1 MCWNETVSLNTFL
14 FSLFGINFAYFN
26 NVINIYECLFYYSFV
41 SMQLL
46 EYFTWKYLNNR
57 KINRLL
63 SQFGVILIAIQP
75 ILFIL
80 IPNNVKFNIK
90 ASLLILYILFLIF
103 YIFCVFYFPIDFAID
118 FSMTQ
123 AENGHLAWNWL
134 KVIPLYTFTWL
145 TFLLVILL
153 YIKKYIIFTIHLIV
167 FLAIYYT
174 YYKTKTWGSL
184 WCWIANIM
192 AVFLIVRTFFKSSI
206 PNYLVINEKV

>member
-1 MCWNETVSLNTFL
+1 MCWNEAVSLNTFL

-26 NVINIYECLFYYSFV
+26 NVINGYEYLFYYSFI
-41 SMQLL
+41 SIQLV
-46 EYFTWKYLNNR
+46 EYFTWKHLNNK

-63 SQFGVILIAIQP
+63 SQLGLFLIALQP

-90 ASLLILYILFLIF
+90 ASLIILYILFFFISGVLLN
-103 YIFCVFYFPIDFAID
+103 VD

-153 YIKKYIIFTIHLIV
+153 YIKKYILFAIHVLV

-174 YYKTKTWGSL
+174 YYKTNTWGSL
-184 WCWIANIM
+184 WCWIANII
-192 AVFLIVRTFFKSSI
+192 AGFLILRTFFKSSI

>member
-26 NVINIYECLFYYSFV
+26 NVINGYECLFLYSFV
-41 SMQLL
+41 SIQLL
-46 EYFTWKYLNNR
+46 EYFTWKHLDNMET
-57 KINRLL
+57 NRLL
-63 SQFGVILIAIQP
+63 SQLGLFLIALQP

-80 IPNNVKFNIK
+80 IPNNVKFKVK
-90 ASLLILYILFLIF
+90 ASLIILYILFFFISGVLLN
-103 YIFCVFYFPIDFAID
+103 VD

-153 YIKKYIIFTIHLIV
+153 YIKKYILFAIHVIV

-174 YYKTKTWGSL
+174 YYKTNTWGSL
-184 WCWIANIM
+184 WCWIANII
-192 AVFLIVRTFFKSSI
+192 AGFLILRTFFKSSI